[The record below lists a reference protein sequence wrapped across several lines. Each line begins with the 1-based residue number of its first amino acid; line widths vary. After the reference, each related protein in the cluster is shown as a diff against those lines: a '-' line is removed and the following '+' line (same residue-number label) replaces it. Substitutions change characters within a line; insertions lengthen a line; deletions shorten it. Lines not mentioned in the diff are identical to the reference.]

1 MTGYFLSSATTCDS
15 CKTSTN
21 LYPASWAGTGSD
33 WKAVAV
39 VTYDRTTSLL
49 N

>member
-21 LYPASWAGTGSD
+21 LYPASWANGVD
-33 WKAVAV
+33 WKNVAV
-39 VTYDRTTSLL
+39 VTYDRANLL